1 MRKSLGHLTVGT
13 TLGVGGLL
21 MSAPAIA
28 QAQTNYV
35 STAVDNLAQGNVYID
50 STVDVS
56 NLDALE
62 TLDGSVAYVALP
74 AEADGAFNPAA
85 LANQIYVASAAEGKT
100 YNAVVV
106 TVGANDSLPVY
117 AAGPA
122 GLQVAELINGANT
135 GSASDSIGA
144 VATQIAEQAQNATVT
159 STSTAPDM
167 PAPASSVLVGVGG
180 GVLSLAI
187 VAAIGLAA
195 ASHKRRRGTMLKHP
209 VTLNHLPQELK
220 KSGEGLRAVVRDLR
234 EKDQAPLAKEVD
246 GLIGDVDQLFVR
258 LARRGD
264 EQQARLAEVEY
275 IPIFKK
281 LSQALGDDYYLN
293 IVKSPQFWDSPEERI
308 QEVWDAVKATRSD
321 VVKNIKLVNAS
332 GDLEFKSAL
341 DSLSR
346 SLNTTHVEDMY
357 DSSPEKFKK

>member
-21 MSAPAIA
+21 VSAPAIA

-35 STAVDNLAQGNVYID
+35 STAVDNLTQGNVYV
-50 STVDVS
+50 TPGVNVA
-56 NLDALE
+56 NLDALDA
-62 TLDGSVAYVALP
+62 LDGSVAYVALP
-74 AEADGAFNPAA
+74 AEAEGVMSNAA
-85 LANQIYVASAAEGKT
+85 LANQIYTEALAEGKT
-100 YNAVVV
+100 FNAVVV
-106 TVGANDSLPVY
+106 TVGANDALPVY
-117 AAGPA
+117 PGGPA
-122 GLQVAELINGANT
+122 GSQVAELINGANA
-135 GSASDSIGA
+135 GSASAGIGA
-144 VATQIAEQAQNATVT
+144 VAPQIAEQAQNTTVT
-159 STSTAPDM
+159 STATAPDVPTQ
-167 PAPASSVLVGVGG
+167 PAGVLVGVGG

-187 VAAIGLAA
+187 LAAVGLAA

-357 DSSPEKFKK
+357 DSSSEKFKK